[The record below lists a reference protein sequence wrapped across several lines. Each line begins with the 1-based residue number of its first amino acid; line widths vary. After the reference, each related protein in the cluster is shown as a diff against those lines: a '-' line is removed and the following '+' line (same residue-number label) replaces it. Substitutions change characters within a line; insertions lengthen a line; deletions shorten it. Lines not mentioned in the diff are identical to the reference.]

1 MRRRNTGYCR
11 RVMRNR
17 TKKACQICGNS
28 FYGLRDNFYC
38 PKCAREKKLDT
49 VVRIRHCQ
57 DCGVEF
63 FGGPR
68 AKRCPECA
76 YKARKENKKHYQSCG
91 AKRPI
96 GSIDYCQW
104 CGKEYI
110 VNSGRQKYCSDTCQR
125 QAVLLWQR
133 EHKKDYYKKPEQI
146 KRKQERRKNAEK
158 ICVYCGRKFSS
169 SRPTNTCSEYC
180 RKEQKKISLCIS
192 DINRG
197 RNRNFQKYI
206 DARNEYR
213 KEVEQSK
220 TKK

>member
-1 MRRRNTGYCR
+1 
-11 RVMRNR
+11 MRNR
-17 TKKACQICGNS
+17 TKKACQICGKS

-38 PKCAREKKLDT
+38 PECAREKKLDT
-49 VVRIRHCQ
+49 VVRIRRCQ

-68 AKRCPECA
+68 AKRCPECS
-76 YKARKENKKHYQSCG
+76 YKARKESKKHYQSCG

-96 GSIDYCQW
+96 GSIDHCQW
-104 CGKEYI
+104 CGKDYI
-110 VNSGRQKYCSDTCQR
+110 VNSGRQKYCSDACQR

-220 TKK
+220 AKK